1 MRYKQELEYVEL
13 KGSPGGLKMTWIRE
27 NATNSQINTQVLLM
41 DQQNTSATNT
51 NFHALLYQLVPYSS
65 QKHRISQKE
74 NHLRLHLI

>member
-1 MRYKQELEYVEL
+1 
-13 KGSPGGLKMTWIRE
+13 
-27 NATNSQINTQVLLM
+27 M

-74 NHLRLHLI
+74 NHLRLHVI